1 MRHDM
6 SFPSGDI
13 TLAGTL
19 WLPAGHGP
27 HPGVVMVGGSGPT
40 DRDNDVLFP
49 PIRAHLLGAGFAVL
63 SYDKRGVGESSGDWL
78 TSSYDDLAAD
88 AVAAVRLLRSQPQ
101 VDAASVGMFGH
112 SEGGWVV
119 LRAAAQI
126 PDLAYVVT
134 NSGPGVSL
142 ARQDRWATTN
152 ALRADGATPQEIEA
166 CEATHGKLMRWAG
179 QGVAF
184 ADIKDALDADPA
196 YQRIIAC
203 GPALTEDL
211 WEFVKL
217 VHHHDP
223 SADLLRL
230 RCPHLALFGAAE
242 AVVPVAASAA
252 AFAAAACDRPDPG
265 RTSIEIFP
273 GADHRI
279 RVGDDF
285 APGYL
290 AALTRWLSTVDR
302 TGGRSA

>member
-1 MRHDM
+1 MHQDV
-6 SFPSGDI
+6 SFSSGDV

-19 WLPAGHGP
+19 WLPAGSGP

-49 PIRAHLLGAGFAVL
+49 PIRAHLLSAGFAVL
-63 SYDKRGVGESSGDWL
+63 SYDKRGVGGSSGNWL
-78 TSSYDDLAAD
+78 TSSYGDLAAD
-88 AVAAVRLLRSQPQ
+88 AAAAVRLLRSQPQ
-101 VDAASVGMFGH
+101 VDTAAVGLFGH

-126 PDLAYVVT
+126 ADLAYVVT

-142 ARQDRWATTN
+142 ARQDRWATAN
-152 ALRADGATPQEIEA
+152 ALRADGATPSEIAA
-166 CEATHGKLMRWAG
+166 CEATHDQIMRWAG

-184 ADIKDALDADPA
+184 AEMKDVLDADPA

-203 GPALTEDL
+203 GPALTEDS

-217 VHHHDP
+217 VHNHDP
-223 SADLLRL
+223 SADLIRL

-242 AVVPVAASAA
+242 TVVPVAASVT
-252 AFAAAACDRPDPG
+252 AFATAACNRPDPG
-265 RTSIEIFP
+265 PITMEIFP
-273 GADHRI
+273 DADHRI
-279 RVGDDF
+279 RIGDDF

-290 AALTRWLSTVDR
+290 ATLTRWLSAAQPNR
-302 TGGRSA
+302 